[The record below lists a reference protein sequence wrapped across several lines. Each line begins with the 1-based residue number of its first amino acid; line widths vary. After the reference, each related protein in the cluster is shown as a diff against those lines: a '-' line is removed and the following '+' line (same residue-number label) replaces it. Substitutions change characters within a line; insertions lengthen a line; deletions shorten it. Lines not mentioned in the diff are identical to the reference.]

1 MRYSTLNIVWN
12 PLGSNPDPNNR
23 YGLLG
28 KDCSKCQSPSL
39 RLEKYVRLGKDD
51 KGKTVKK
58 DEIEAV
64 VNSHKEHAK
73 PIPVFEPKGAVPLVA
88 KLRSRLIVNQAGG
101 IRENAGLCLH
111 PHFGAPYIPGSAV
124 KGIARHAAWC
134 QWKEAKD
141 AGNETEVNKIAQA
154 IAKVF
159 GFPTGDKDGLDTYLA
174 EHGWKD
180 KTQSGSI
187 IFLPAVPWK
196 NGAAFKGKLCVDIV
210 NCHQKLYYGNKEKG
224 AVPSA
229 TDQPNPQFFPCVDSD
244 VSFRFVLVPTRI
256 ANQELVSSAQDWLI
270 EGLEAN
276 GAGAKTA
283 AGYGWFDF
291 TEFRMTKE
299 REEREERRQKQEAAK
314 RRANEVRPSLQQ
326 FNVEYL
332 DFDKRVKAETL
343 LAEIQSVPDM
353 ARYLTQDVAQVR
365 SKIIKSKELDVR
377 KEQEVREKQ
386 EQEMRRLEEEAARRE
401 KERAAIPP
409 CKEAF
414 EDALDFLVSEFRW
427 FAKRDYAE
435 DRRMQ
440 LLELLISRD
449 CPQTVRDGWN
459 MVKSGDNQQ
468 IRQITDAR
476 GNPFPREVWRGI
488 AASVRTIREFAA
500 AHAKELP

>member
-1 MRYSTLNIVWN
+1 MSDSVTNLVRS
-12 PLGSNPDPNNR
+12 
-23 YGLLG
+23 LLG
-28 KDCSKCQSPSL
+28 GENFPKCESPSL
-39 RLEKYVRLGKDD
+39 RLEKYVQFPERIRKNGKMI
-51 KGKTVKK
+51 
-58 DEIEAV
+58 EIHTKQEEIDAV
-64 VNSHKEHAK
+64 VKCHSRFAN
-73 PIPVFEPKGAVPLVA
+73 PIPVVEPKGAIPLVA

-101 IRENAGLCLH
+101 ILENAGLCLH
-111 PHFGAPYIPGSAV
+111 PHFGTPYIPGSAV

-141 AGNETEVNKIAQA
+141 AGEETEAAERAQT

-159 GFPTGDKDGLDTYLA
+159 GFPTGDKNGLDAYLG
-174 EHGWKD
+174 EQGWRD
-180 KTQSGSI
+180 KAQSGAI

-196 NGAAFKGKLCVDIV
+196 DGVAFKGKLCIDIV
-210 NCHQKLYYGNKEKG
+210 NCHQKQYYGNKEKG

-256 ANQELVSSAQDWLI
+256 ASQGLISIAQDWLI
-270 EGLEAN
+270 KGLDTN

-291 TEFRMTKE
+291 TEFRMAK
-299 REEREERRQKQEAAK
+299 EREERRQMQEAAK

-332 DFDKRVKAETL
+332 DSDKRVKVEAL
-343 LAEIQSVPDM
+343 LVEIQSDPDM
-353 ARYLTQDVAQVR
+353 ARYLTQDVEQVR
-365 SKIIKSKELDVR
+365 AKIRKSKELDVQ
-377 KEQEVREKQ
+377 KEQEARDMQ
-386 EQEMRRLEEEAARRE
+386 EQEKRRLEGEAARLE

-409 CKEAF
+409 RKETF

-427 FAKRDYAE
+427 FAKQHYPE
-435 DRRMQ
+435 DRKMQ

-449 CPQTVRDGWN
+449 CPQSVRDGWD

-468 IRQITDAR
+468 IRQITDAK
-476 GNPFPREVWRGI
+476 GKPFPREVWRGI
-488 AASVRTIREFAA
+488 AASVRTIREFATA
-500 AHAKELP
+500 KAKELP